1 MSFWPPIRNPVSD
14 YKVLDPPRT
23 SWGMTTT
30 YKMPEEKKEQTVAAE
45 AEVKTEAKTDAPTG
59 ADTTTKP
66 AAENTQ
72 RRSFKPGGARRGE
85 QGGRPSGF
93 RKGSR
98 YGSRPKPEFEQKI
111 INISRVTRVVKGGR
125 RLSFRVDM
133 VIGDKKGRVGLGTGK
148 ATDTSLAIQK
158 AFNQARKNLLY
169 LKLTKNN
176 SIPHEITAKV
186 TSSLVYMMP
195 NKERGLVVGST
206 MRNVLEFAGITD
218 VTGRVMTRSKNKLN
232 IAKAAIEAL
241 REFDLPVAD
250 RPKPKAPQSDDRR
263 GGLKGGRNNRD
274 SRSRAPRRT
283 PNQS

>member
-1 MSFWPPIRNPVSD
+1 MD
-14 YKVLDPPRT
+14 T
-23 SWGMTTT
+23 
-30 YKMPEEKKEQTVAAE
+30 EKKEQ
-45 AEVKTEAKTDAPTG
+45 EVTSETTEASTG
-59 ADTTTKP
+59 ADTKTETT
-66 AAENTQ
+66 E
-72 RRSFKPGGARRGE
+72 RRSFNRGGARRG
-85 QGGRPSGF
+85 GKAPF

-98 YGSRPKPEFEQKI
+98 FGSRPKPEFEQKI

-176 SIPHEITAKV
+176 SIPHEVSSKV
-186 TSSLVYMMP
+186 TSSVVHMMP

-218 VTGRVMTRSKNKLN
+218 VTGRVMSRSKNKLN
-232 IAKAAIEAL
+232 IAKATIEAL
-241 REFDLPVAD
+241 REFDLPIAD
-250 RPKPKAPQSDDRR
+250 RPKPKAPQSDEKRGFR
-263 GGLKGGRNNRD
+263 GGNNRD
-274 SRSRAPRRT
+274 RRSRAPR
-283 PNQS
+283 QSRN

>member
-1 MSFWPPIRNPVSD
+1 MS
-14 YKVLDPPRT
+14 
-23 SWGMTTT
+23 
-30 YKMPEEKKEQTVAAE
+30 EEKKEQAVAAE
-45 AEVKTEAKTDAPTG
+45 AEVKTEAKADAPAG
-59 ADTTTKP
+59 ADASP
-66 AAENTQ
+66 AKTTQ
-72 RRSFKPGGARRGE
+72 RRSFKGGARRG
-85 QGGRPSGF
+85 GSGRPGGF

-98 YGSRPKPEFEQKI
+98 FGSRPKPEFEQKI

-176 SIPHEITAKV
+176 SIPHEVEAKV
-186 TSSLVYMMP
+186 TSSQVHMMP

-232 IAKAAIEAL
+232 IAKATIEAL
-241 REFDLPVAD
+241 RTFDLPISE
-250 RPKPKAPQSDDRR
+250 RPKPKAPQSEERR
-263 GGLKGGRNNRD
+263 GFRGGRDR
-274 SRSRAPRRT
+274 RSRAPRRT
-283 PNQS
+283 TKQV